1 MIIPFLQQQTSY
13 ASCTPNV
20 YLKQYISYHE
30 EYKNLKFARYLTQ
43 DGWKKACPFYF
54 DSAEDAM
61 KVFNEFNQNR
71 LLVDENEYHDEIE
84 YREDYL
90 NRYYEDTLNDLDELM
105 EEYERGD

>member
-1 MIIPFLQQQTSY
+1 
-13 ASCTPNV
+13 
-20 YLKQYISYHE
+20 
-30 EYKNLKFARYLTQ
+30 
-43 DGWKKACPFYF
+43 
-54 DSAEDAM
+54 M